1 MMETAPEHVVDL
13 IREGRKIE
21 AVKVVRE
28 ETGASLKD
36 ALQAV
41 EQIERGGDAL
51 AAGTDAD
58 PMPEVEALAREGRIV
73 EAISLLRE
81 RTGLGLKECKDV
93 VDALPQPE
101 ATASPRIALAALA
114 AVLVMGVAIL
124 VLVLA
129 G

>member
-36 ALQAV
+36 ALHAV
-41 EQIERGGDAL
+41 EQIEHGARTLDLGE
-51 AAGTDAD
+51 DAD
-58 PMPEVEALAREGRIV
+58 PMREVEALAREGRTV
-73 EAISLLRE
+73 EAVALLR
-81 RTGLGLKECKDV
+81 RSTDLGLKECKDV

-101 ATASPRIALAALA
+101 TTASPQVAL
-114 AVLVMGVAIL
+114 L
-124 VLVLA
+124 VLVAVLLVGVA
-129 G
+129 TFVLFLVA